1 MRYVR
6 EFFRNALLGGV
17 LVILPIYLAA
27 LLMLKGMQS
36 VAALVRPLAAL
47 VPDWLPAQQV
57 LSLLLLL
64 VICFGVGLA
73 VRTRTGRRA
82 WASLEKSLFER
93 FPGYA
98 LFRSMTQRLGGGEQE
113 TAWQPA
119 LAEIEDA
126 LVPAFIIEACADG
139 RITVFVP
146 SVPTPF
152 AGAVY
157 ILEAT
162 RVHPLDVPFTQ
173 AIRSV
178 SRWGAGSAELL
189 SAMQQTGR

>member
-1 MRYVR
+1 MRYVG
-6 EFFRNALLGGV
+6 EFFKNALLGGV
-17 LVILPIYLAA
+17 LVILPVYLAV
-27 LLMLKGMQS
+27 LLVLKGMQS
-36 VAALVRPLAAL
+36 VGALVRPLAAL
-47 VPDWLPAQQV
+47 VPDWLPAQQL
-57 LSLLLLL
+57 LSLLLFLA
-64 VICFGVGLA
+64 ICFVVGLA
-73 VRTRTGRRA
+73 VRTPAGLRLRQG
-82 WASLEKSLFER
+82 LEKSLFDR
-93 FPGYA
+93 IPGYA
-98 LFRSMTQRLGGGEQE
+98 LLRSMTQRLGGREQE

-119 LAEIEDA
+119 LVEIEEG
-126 LVPAFIIEACADG
+126 LVPGFVIEECADG

-157 ILEAT
+157 ILDAA

-189 SAMQQTGR
+189 AAMQSTGR

>member
-1 MRYVR
+1 MRYVG
-6 EFFRNALLGGV
+6 EFLKNALLGGV
-17 LVILPIYLAA
+17 VVILPIYLAV
-27 LLMLKGMQS
+27 LLVLKGMQS
-36 VAALVRPLAAL
+36 VAALASPLAAL
-47 VPDWLPAQQV
+47 VPDWLPAQQA
-57 LSLLLLL
+57 LSLLLFLA
-64 VICFGVGLA
+64 ICCVVGMA
-73 VRTRTGRRA
+73 VRTPVGRRVR
-82 WASLEKSLFER
+82 ASLEKSLFER

-98 LFRSMTQRLGGGEQE
+98 LFRSMTQRLGGSEQE

-119 LAEIEDA
+119 LAEIEDGLA
-126 LVPAFIIEACADG
+126 PAFIIETCADG

-157 ILEAT
+157 ILDAA

-178 SRWGAGSAELL
+178 SRWGAGSGELL
-189 SAMQQTGR
+189 AAMREAGR